1 MLRKMM
7 NKTMRK
13 GKWGLILGLAVLTIA
28 LLNLGCRKR
37 SKAGEKMAPSEA
49 REQPEAVEVQK
60 ENAPV
65 LGLMVNRLGE
75 IDTFQGWPVLVELE
89 LRHPQLFQR
98 DKQVESKV
106 IASRG
111 DSWAE
116 AITLVVKNSKDQTMD
131 FPFKLKRLEEAALT
145 LDAEK
150 MGSLSWWLASEDSVT
165 IPEGDYRIIAKLD
178 TSGVKKPGIWQ
189 GKVSS
194 EPVVLHFYKEPA
206 PLSEEQ
212 AEGKQLLFAAC
223 AKAWGDRAKAMG
235 YVDTVLGARP
245 ESLQGL
251 ALKAGLLE
259 EAGDNMAAMKT
270 YEKAIAIFNRKY
282 PNADPPYD
290 LWDGYNR
297 LVAELLKK

>member
-1 MLRKMM
+1 M

-13 GKWGLILGLAVLTIA
+13 GKWGLILGLAILAILVL
-28 LLNLGCRKR
+28 NPGCRKR
-37 SKAGEKMAPSEA
+37 SKAGEETPPKEEV

-60 ENAPV
+60 EKAPI

-75 IDTFQGWPVLVELE
+75 IDTYQGWPVLVELE
-89 LRHPQLFQR
+89 LRHPRLFLR
-98 DKQVESKV
+98 DRAVESMV

-111 DSWAE
+111 DSWAQ
-116 AITLVVKNSKDQTMD
+116 AITLVAKDSKDQIMD
-131 FPFKLKRLEEAALT
+131 FPFKLKPLEEAALT
-145 LDAEK
+145 LDADK
-150 MGSLSWWLASEDSVT
+150 MGSMSWWLAGEDSMT
-165 IPEGDYRIIAKLD
+165 IPEGDYRVIARLD

-194 EPVVLHFYKEPA
+194 EPVILHLSKEPS

-212 AEGKQLLFAAC
+212 AEEKQLLLAAC
-223 AKAWGDRAKAMG
+223 AQASGDRAKAMG
-235 YVDTVLGARP
+235 YVDTLLGTRP

-259 EAGDNMAAMKT
+259 EAGDKMAAMKT
-270 YEKAIAIFNRKY
+270 YEKAIAIFYRKY
-282 PNADPPYD
+282 PNADPPYE
-290 LWDGYNR
+290 LWDEYNR